1 MKCRADELAIL
12 GAPMDEDDLI
22 DKILDGLG
30 DDYKELVHAVQ
41 ARDTMIMF
49 DELYEKLFNFEAS
62 LQGAK
67 SEPSHFPTTA
77 NPANRWR
84 PLSNASNRSPVF
96 PNTGQ
101 NSFRSQRPSSR
112 PYLSYCQIYGIQGHT
127 AKRCPS
133 FCLVPNRPHTT
144 PVAPMNNNTT
154 TWQPQ
159 AHFASNTTSN
169 TPQ

>member
-1 MKCRADELAIL
+1 MKS
-12 GAPMDEDDLI
+12 
-22 DKILDGLG
+22 
-30 DDYKELVHAVQ
+30 
-41 ARDTMIMF
+41 F
-49 DELYEKLFNFEAS
+49 FNFEAS

-77 NPANRWR
+77 NPANRNTTSWRPSLHSSNTNNNWRPYGNHGTGWR

-133 FCLVPNRPHTT
+133 FRLVPNRPHTT

-154 TWQPQ
+154 TWQP
-159 AHFASNTTSN
+159 
-169 TPQ
+169 